1 MLFHALDAAL
11 IRLEVYAGRNALIEV
26 VGIGLAIVALLLGA
40 IGLFLADRI
49 ALLATG
55 VAACSGRG
63 EQGNTEE
70 T

>member
-1 MLFHALDAAL
+1 MLFHALDTAL
-11 IRLEVYAGRNALIEV
+11 IGLEVYAGGNALIEV
-26 VGIGLAIVALLLGA
+26 VRIGLAIVAPLLGTV
-40 IGLFLADRI
+40 GLFLADRI
-49 ALLATG
+49 ALLAAG